1 MPYEL
6 QWEPQ
11 GVYRRYYGHVTI
23 DERQHSFNEICA
35 DPRFKDLLYT
45 ITDYL
50 AVESY
55 EITPEATEDIASQ
68 HSLPLLRNPNI
79 IIAAAVLD
87 KQIVGAIE
95 HFIAVK
101 RFSQPYRMFPS
112 VEAARAW
119 VTQGHGTSGPEP
131 SAG

>member
-11 GVYRRYYGHVTI
+11 GVYRRYHGHVTI
-23 DERQHSFNEICA
+23 DERQRSFDEICA
-35 DPRFKDLLYT
+35 DPRFNDLLYT

-50 AVESY
+50 GVESY
-55 EITPEATEDIASQ
+55 EISPEATEDIASQ

-87 KQIVGAIE
+87 QQIVGAIE
-95 HFIAVK
+95 HFMAVK

-119 VTQGHGTSGPEP
+119 VAQGQDTSIQEP
-131 SAG
+131 TGR

>member
-6 QWEPQ
+6 QWEPR

-23 DERQHSFNEICA
+23 DERQRSFDEICA
-35 DPRFKDLLYT
+35 DPRFNDLIYT

-50 AVESY
+50 GVEGY
-55 EITPEATEDIASQ
+55 EITPEATEDIAAQ

-79 IIAAAVLD
+79 IIAAAVVD
-87 KQIVGAIE
+87 TQIVGAIE

-119 VTQGHGTSGPEP
+119 VAQDHDAPRNAPAAS
-131 SAG
+131 